1 VSKDIQIISLV
12 DDLQILSVADIEE
25 AVPRTLR
32 VVGAGGFNSAQR
44 VLINDFGV
52 DTFVLVSDTVLLVA
66 PGDTFTNVPVENM
79 NVVVI
84 SSALT
89 GTQKARL
96 VFGPTVRL
104 KSVSGLQKLVQ
115 HVVKVLLTNVGS
127 NKFRLQE
134 GGGFL
139 KLTAFPLTPAA
150 QPRIV
155 TAISEALSATETQ
168 TLAAQATQRN
178 LDADERLLSLSMVG
192 VSFDVERLEV
202 VAKVR
207 LVTFQGTSASIPLVL

>member
-1 VSKDIQIISLV
+1 MSKDIQIISLV

-104 KSVSGLQKLVQ
+104 KFSTWS
-115 HVVKVLLTNVGS
+115 
-127 NKFRLQE
+127 RCY
-134 GGGFL
+134 
-139 KLTAFPLTPAA
+139 
-150 QPRIV
+150 
-155 TAISEALSATETQ
+155 
-168 TLAAQATQRN
+168 
-178 LDADERLLSLSMVG
+178 
-192 VSFDVERLEV
+192 
-202 VAKVR
+202 
-207 LVTFQGTSASIPLVL
+207 